1 MSHRHLSKL
10 VNIHHIQT
18 KETIKH
24 MAKGTFWLQV
34 IIIHFYFPIHTQLVK
49 TKVYVCVCVCVC
61 VWVCVCE
68 CVCVDES
75 SKALPVVCSSSHM
88 LTLSLSKS
96 NPTALRVSEYLW
108 PDRHDLAVSGRT
120 WSNVFCTKLLQIVN
134 WLKYK
139 GLKMCTNL
147 WVSTQ
152 WKYMRADSMHACLWH
167 CLLSRK

>member
-10 VNIHHIQT
+10 VNIHHKQT

-61 VWVCVCE
+61 V
-68 CVCVDES
+68 DES

-96 NPTALRVSEYLW
+96 YPTALRVSEYLW

-120 WSNVFCTKLLQIVN
+120 WSNVLHSCTKLLQIVN

-152 WKYMRADSMHACLWH
+152 WKYMQIPCMPAYDIAC
-167 CLLSRK
+167 CQGNRICGQNKT